1 MQDYR
6 IKEYSQ
12 KLDQVQNGIISEE
25 EWMNYCK
32 EILEEVLEDA
42 KDVLLRIKQRGD

>member
-12 KLDQVQNGIISEE
+12 KLDQVQSGIISEE

-32 EILEEVLEDA
+32 GILEEVLEDA